1 MTVIVVSGP
10 PGSGTSTVG
19 KKVSE
24 KLDLDYFSPGKY
36 VKEEIEGNESESAS
50 KAWKERGMDEEE
62 KNKSIDDLQKQV
74 ASQGDVVVEGR
85 LSIYMLEEFYDLSVW
100 LRASLK
106 TRAERTAK
114 RDGISVEEAKE
125 HLKER
130 QHNEVE
136 AWKDIYGFNY
146 LEQRKE
152 ADLVIDSEKFS
163 AEEIAD
169 KIVSK
174 FQ

>member
-1 MTVIVVSGP
+1 MVVIVVSGP

-19 KKVSE
+19 KLVAD
-24 KLDLDYFSPGKY
+24 KLDIDYFSPGKY
-36 VKEEIEGNESESAS
+36 VKEEMEGNESEAAS
-50 KAWKERGMDEEE
+50 KAWKERGLDEEE
-62 KNKSIDDLQKQV
+62 KNRSIDDLQKQV
-74 ASQGDVVVEGR
+74 AGQGNVVVEGR
-85 LSIYMLEEFYDLSVW
+85 LSIYMLDELHDLSVW
-100 LRASLK
+100 LTASLN
-106 TRAERTAK
+106 TRAERTAE
-114 RDGISVEEAKE
+114 RDAISVEEAKE

-152 ADLVIDSEKFS
+152 ADLVIDSEKYN
-163 AEEIAD
+163 AEEIAE

-174 FQ
+174 VE